1 MMVWVMVRH
10 LVLIV
15 LVFTMG
21 IRISYIG
28 LLLMGLVGI
37 LKIMEMATATALQ
50 NLILIFFPPLIL
62 YNYDSGAHI
71 PSFLGYPHGMCASLL
86 LDRSLLK
93 CTGVT
98 FKVPLNW

>member
-1 MMVWVMVRH
+1 MMVWVMVTH

-50 NLILIFFPPLIL
+50 NLIIIVFPPLL
-62 YNYDSGAHI
+62 FYNDDYDAHI
-71 PSFLGYPHGMCASLL
+71 PSFLGYFMALAHPSC
-86 LDRSLLK
+86 
-93 CTGVT
+93 
-98 FKVPLNW
+98 